1 LHSFGFQLSLAF
13 DLTNRRVN
21 HLRKYD
27 LTIYEDHFAMNA
39 PVSPAELRQL
49 IRRNKWTEPTTGA
62 CPGTIQA
69 NLVMLPEAAAFEF
82 LLFCVRNPK
91 PCPILD
97 VLEPGAFEP
106 GIAAGADLRSDLPRY
121 RVFKNGEFQE
131 EVEDV
136 GGIFRDDM
144 VSFLLGCSFSFE
156 NAMLA
161 TDLPI
166 RNLEEGKNV
175 SMYITDIDCRAAGR
189 FSSKMVVS
197 MRPMTE
203 TQAVRAIQV
212 TTRFHLTHGA
222 PVHLGSP
229 EKIGITD
236 LTHPDFGDAVTIRPD
251 EIPVFWACG
260 VTSQLA
266 ATSAPLPL
274 VITHSPGH
282 MFVSDLKDED
292 LTIL

>member
-1 LHSFGFQLSLAF
+1 
-13 DLTNRRVN
+13 
-21 HLRKYD
+21 
-27 LTIYEDHFAMNA
+27 MNTPA
-39 PVSPAELRQL
+39 TPVELREL
-49 IRRNKWTEPTTGA
+49 IRRQEWTRPTTGA
-62 CPGTIQA
+62 CPGNVQA
-69 NLVMLPEAAAFEF
+69 NLVMMPEAAAFEF

-106 GIAAGADLRSDLPRY
+106 GIAEGADLRSDLPRY
-121 RVFKNGEFQE
+121 RVFQNGEFRK

-136 GGIFRDDM
+136 KDIFRDDM

-161 TDLPI
+161 ADLPI

-175 SMYITDIDCRAAGR
+175 SMYTTGIDCRAAGR
-189 FSSKMVVS
+189 FQSRMVVS

-203 TQAVRAIQV
+203 AQAVRAVQV

-222 PVHLGSP
+222 PVHLGDP
-229 EKIGITD
+229 EKIGIAD
-236 LTHPDFGDAVTIRPD
+236 LSRPDFGDAVTIGPG

>member
-1 LHSFGFQLSLAF
+1 MKNVQ
-13 DLTNRRVN
+13 
-21 HLRKYD
+21 
-27 LTIYEDHFAMNA
+27 
-39 PVSPAELRQL
+39 SPSELRQL
-49 IRRNKWTEPTTGA
+49 IRHRNWTAPTSGA
-62 CPGTIQA
+62 AQGYVQA
-69 NLVMLPEAAAFEF
+69 NLVMLPRDEAFNF

-97 VLEPGAFEP
+97 VLEPGQVEP
-106 GIAAGADLRSDLPRY
+106 AIAPGADLRTDLPRY
-121 RVFKNGEFQE
+121 RIFENGELKA

-136 GGIFRDDM
+136 TDAFTGDM

-161 TDLPI
+161 AGLPI
-166 RNLEEGKNV
+166 RNLAEGKNV
-175 SMYITDIDCRAAGR
+175 SMYITDVACKPAGP
-189 FSSKMVVS
+189 FSAPLVVT
-197 MRPMTE
+197 MRPMTPK
-203 TQAVRAIQV
+203 QAVRAVQV

-222 PVHLGSP
+222 PVHMGAP
-229 EKIGITD
+229 EKIGIKD
-236 LTHPDFGDAVTIRPD
+236 LNQPDFGDAVTIQPE

-266 ATSAPLPL
+266 ATSASLPR
-274 VITHSPGH
+274 VITHAPGY